1 MVKVLDANLEEWPY
15 IIEGVLFA
23 HHESRHSSTLILI
36 YNRDTVLPI
45 DIKFSLAEREVN
57 ETEVFD
63 EETFEAIL
71 TFSTRIRREIH
82 QSTTSNIRKAQDKQ
96 KKDFNRRNLSNSEIK
111 VGDHIL
117 LRNNR
122 RKDRKGGKFSFICM
136 AWPLYR
142 FQNPT
147 QRRYNVYRMSREI
160 LKVKYNLSQFKL
172 YVEEKTTDTDGGTTK
187 FTVAVD
193 NEKPSTSFNTGTST
207 PLDYNEINYWD
218 SLPNE
223 LVEKILLCIIKE
235 SCLQTCQTYR
245 NITQMGKRL
254 VYVTLF
260 YVRSLK

>member
-15 IIEGVLFA
+15 IIEGVPFA

-57 ETEVFD
+57 ETEAFD

-71 TFSTRIRREIH
+71 TFSTRIRGEIH

-117 LRNNR
+117 LRNNK
-122 RKDRKGGKFSFICM
+122 RKDRKGGKFSFICK
-136 AWPLYR
+136 AWSLYR

-147 QRRYNVYRMSREI
+147 QRRYNVYRMS
-160 LKVKYNLSQFKL
+160 
-172 YVEEKTTDTDGGTTK
+172 
-187 FTVAVD
+187 
-193 NEKPSTSFNTGTST
+193 
-207 PLDYNEINYWD
+207 W
-218 SLPNE
+218 
-223 LVEKILLCIIKE
+223 
-235 SCLQTCQTYR
+235 
-245 NITQMGKRL
+245 
-254 VYVTLF
+254 
-260 YVRSLK
+260 